1 MRDIKRIKR
10 ILKLIEKIWLK
21 HPDLRLGQLLENMNI
36 TTYDDLYYIEDAILE
51 QKIKD
56 NIKKYL

>member
-10 ILKLIEKIWLK
+10 ILKLIARIWLRY
-21 HPDLRLGQLLENMNI
+21 PELRLGQLLGNNI
-36 TTYDDLYYIEDAILE
+36 NIYDDLYYIEDAILE